1 MEQNQNEQIKPLN
14 KHDYMVNY
22 YKNNTDK
29 IKERCLNYYYNNKDN
44 RKSAMRAYYHENKNK
59 LQEYK
64 NEKITC
70 NCGVIY
76 TRCNSSR
83 HLNSK
88 KHQEYCHCI
97 SEI

>member
-22 YKNNTDK
+22 YNKNSEK

-59 LQEYK
+59 LQDAD
-64 NEKITC
+64 TDC
-70 NCGVIY
+70 C
-76 TRCNSSR
+76 
-83 HLNSK
+83 
-88 KHQEYCHCI
+88 
-97 SEI
+97 